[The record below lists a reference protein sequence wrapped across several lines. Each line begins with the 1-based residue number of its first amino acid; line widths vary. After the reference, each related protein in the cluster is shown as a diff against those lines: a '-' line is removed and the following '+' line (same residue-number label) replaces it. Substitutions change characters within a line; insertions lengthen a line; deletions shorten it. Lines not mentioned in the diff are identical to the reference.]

1 MAAPRA
7 PPGDSL
13 FTADGAL
20 IATTVKIV
28 LLAGPT
34 QRNPEFP
41 GLGVVVTVAVRTPLG
56 SSSKRTL
63 LGSIT
68 SMFTASGPAGLLS
81 GIVTGPKWRCRRL
94 LLTQAS
100 ISQPFAAVGSAGG
113 RDVLVGVDGVTTP
126 APGALHPA
134 STLTIADLRLQPEF
148 ASPKYRE

>member
-28 LLAGPT
+28 LPAGPT
-34 QRNPEFP
+34 HRNPEFP
-41 GLGVVVTVAVRTPLG
+41 GLGVVVTVAVRAPLG

-68 SMFTASGPAGLLS
+68 SVFTASGPAGPLS
-81 GIVTGPKWRCRRL
+81 GIVTGRNGDLAGSVNAGADISAVRR
-94 LLTQAS
+94 
-100 ISQPFAAVGSAGG
+100 GG
-113 RDVLVGVDGVTTP
+113 QCGRT
-126 APGALHPA
+126 
-134 STLTIADLRLQPEF
+134 
-148 ASPKYRE
+148 